1 MSILTLAA
9 TLLLLGPINLETGR
23 FTITQDGKKIGTE
36 QFTISTGRDGGYVA
50 EAKTQLMGDPQ
61 QLSSRLELDRK
72 LKPVSYE
79 YNHGKGTIRVKFGEP
94 TSEYETETDGKKS
107 SMDFRF
113 PESGFILDNN
123 FFSHYVMLLYKVS
136 ETGGDFPILVPQDM
150 RLGVATIKAKGSNVY
165 ELHIGEVMMEA
176 TTDKTGKLI
185 RLAVPS
191 AKVVVE
197 R

>member
-1 MSILTLAA
+1 MLTLAA

-23 FTITQDGKKIGTE
+23 FTITQDGKKIGSE
-36 QFTISTGRDGGYVA
+36 QFTISAGRDGGYVA
-50 EAKTQLMGDPQ
+50 EAKTQLTGDPQ

-79 YNHGKGTIRVKFGEP
+79 YTNGKGTIRVKFGEP

-113 PESGFILDNN
+113 PEFGFILDNN
-123 FFSHYVMLLYKVS
+123 FFSHYVMLLYKVT

-150 RLGVATIKAKGSNVY
+150 QLGVATVKPKGNNVF
-165 ELHIGEVMMEA
+165 ELHIDQVVMEA

>member
-1 MSILTLAA
+1 MLTLAA

-23 FTITQDGKKIGTE
+23 FTITQDGKKIGSE
-36 QFTISTGRDGGYVA
+36 QFTISAGRDGGYVA
-50 EAKTQLMGDPQ
+50 EAKTQLTGDPQ

-79 YNHGKGTIRVKFGEP
+79 YTNGKGTIRVKFGEP

-123 FFSHYVMLLYKVS
+123 FFSHYVMLLYKVT

-150 RLGVATIKAKGSNVY
+150 QLGVATVKPKGNNVF
-165 ELHIGEVMMEA
+165 ELHIDQVVMEA